1 MAQPSITFPASG
13 TLTHKEFFFAHTAAP
28 MIPPGVGMGVSDLLL
43 PVLPLQIIGKGV
55 PGLPGASPGEKPPV
69 MALGDYHH
77 HHRVSFISHIMAFSS
92 SNTIN

>member
-43 PVLPLQIIGKGV
+43 PALPLQIIRKGV

>member
-1 MAQPSITFPASG
+1 MAQPNITFPASG

-43 PVLPLQIIGKGV
+43 PVLPSRLLGKES
-55 PGLPGASPGEKPPV
+55 PDCLELPPGEKPPV